1 MEERYP
7 DSSSDK
13 ESEPGLREESD
24 FGARSSRRS
33 LPASGLLLAVIG
45 TALVAVVMV
54 TIWFWER
61 PQGQQPEKRLG
72 LLEQRIEQLEGRIAR
87 LNGIDERV
95 MTLESHGQKFMTAV
109 DRLDRFET
117 AITLRMDIVAKE
129 LAELR
134 QTASEKPP
142 PPVKAPGTS
151 GAAKKPISSPS
162 APGTPPAEEPAVH
175 TVRAGETLYSISR
188 RYGLSVDALRRAN
201 ELDEQATIYPGQKL
215 KVR

>member
-13 ESEPGLREESD
+13 ESESGLQDESD
-24 FGARSSRRS
+24 HMARSQRRS
-33 LPASGLLLAVIG
+33 STVSRLLLAVIG

-61 PQGQQPEKRLG
+61 PQRQQPEKRLG

-87 LNGIDERV
+87 LDGIDERV

-117 AITLRMDIVAKE
+117 AVTLRMDIVAKE
-129 LAELR
+129 LAEL
-134 QTASEKPP
+134 QQAASAKTP
-142 PPVKAPGTS
+142 PPVKEAGTS
-151 GAAKKPISSPS
+151 AAAKKPTSRPPAPS
-162 APGTPPAEEPAVH
+162 LPPAEEPAVH
-175 TVRAGETLYSISR
+175 TVSAGETLYSISR
-188 RYGLSVDALRRAN
+188 RYDMSVDELRRAN
-201 ELDEQATIYPGQKL
+201 KLDEEATIYPGQKL
-215 KVR
+215 RVR